1 MPNPPSTAQPILT
14 HADRAFVDK
23 ITPIDDQ
30 SLLEAIAFAYPNGL
44 PADAASWAELLYHAV
59 T

>member
-1 MPNPPSTAQPILT
+1 MGHQNDDPILT
-14 HADRAFVDK
+14 DADHAFVDK

-30 SLLEAIAFAYPNGL
+30 SLLEAIAQSFPTGL
-44 PADAASWAELLYHAV
+44 PPDVPSWAELLLHAV